1 MPRNVELIQK
11 LFGNKEP
18 LPSIELADNALKLG
32 GILANMY
39 ALKSDLNG
47 EVDVMLGNIDDLIK
61 ALEEHKANDVRHLT
75 QGQIDK
81 INAAINSAQAMT
93 IALQAINNEKAGIIA
108 EAVQSATT
116 QSENYTDSE
125 VSTLKNDLEEKINN
139 IVPPETDLSNLVTK
153 EELQENL
160 NEYATQEELEDK
172 VDAKKGYSLVADS
185 EIEKLESLE
194 NYDDTEIRTA
204 LGEKATTEDVESALQ
219 EAKKY
224 ADSVAGGTGG
234 GNIEITLDDSVTQ
247 NSSNGV
253 KSSGIYTAIQNS
265 INTSS
270 QNAQGIVN
278 QKIQYSTTDLEAG
291 ASTLNTGI
299 VYLVYEE

>member
-11 LFGNKEP
+11 LFGSKEP

-75 QGQIDK
+75 QDQIDK
-81 INAAINSAQAMT
+81 INSAINATNALS
-93 IALQAINNEKAGIIA
+93 IANTAIANNKDAIIA
-108 EAVQSATT
+108 SAVQSATT
-116 QSENYTDSE
+116 QASQYTNKE
-125 VSTLKNDLEEKINN
+125 ISTLKTELEEQINN

-160 NEYATQEELEDK
+160 NEYATQEELDDK
-172 VDAKKGYSLVADS
+172 VDAKEGYSLVADS

-219 EAKKY
+219 EAKEY

-234 GNIEITLDDSVTQ
+234 GNVEITLDDEVTQ

-291 ASTLNTGI
+291 VSTLNAGI

>member
-11 LFGNKEP
+11 LFGSKEP

-32 GILANMY
+32 GVLANMY

-47 EVDVMLGNIDDLIK
+47 EVDVMQGNIDDLIE

-125 VSTLKNDLEEKINN
+125 VSALKNDLEEQINN
-139 IVPPETDLSNLVTK
+139 ILPPETDLSDFATK
-153 EELQENL
+153 EELSG
-160 NEYATQEELEDK
+160 YATQEELNDK
-172 VDAKKGYSLVADS
+172 VDAQEGYSLVADS
-185 EIEKLESLE
+185 QIEKLETLE
-194 NYDDTEIRTA
+194 NYDDAEIRTE
-204 LGEKATTEDVESALQ
+204 LGEKASTEDVEAALR
-219 EAKKY
+219 EAKDY
-224 ADSVAGGTGG
+224 ADSVAGSGGGTGG
-234 GNIEITLDDSVTQ
+234 TITLDDDVTQ

-291 ASTLNTGI
+291 VSTLNAGI

>member
-11 LFGNKEP
+11 LFGSKEP

-32 GILANMY
+32 GILANKY
-39 ALKSDLNG
+39 ALKNEVNG
-47 EVDVMLGNIDDLIK
+47 EVDIVLEDVELVKKDLE
-61 ALEEHKANDVRHLT
+61 AHKNNDVRHLT
-75 QGQIDK
+75 QSQTDK

-93 IALQAINNEKAGIIA
+93 IASQAIDEQKAEIISD
-108 EAVQSATT
+108 AVISATT
-116 QSENYTDSE
+116 QSTRYTDNK
-125 VSTLKNDLEEKINN
+125 VSTLKSELEEQINN
-139 IVPPETDLSNLVTK
+139 IVSPETDLSNFATK
-153 EELQENL
+153 EELD
-160 NEYATQEELEDK
+160 TK
-172 VDAKKGYSLVADS
+172 VNKKDGYSLVKDS

-204 LGEKATTEDVESALQ
+204 LGEKASTEDLETALK
-219 EAKKY
+219 EAKDY
-224 ADSVAGGTGG
+224 ADSVAGSGG
-234 GNIEITLDDSVTQ
+234 GTDGAITLDDDVTQ
-247 NSSNGV
+247 NSPNGV

-291 ASTLNTGI
+291 VSTLNTGI